1 MRKILVSFF
10 SISFV
15 LALFIYGNYTIN
27 KNTEYLKNKVNEKI
41 FVKIVSPN
49 FDLKY
54 GLEKK
59 EIEDRFRKLIRYSDP
74 DKNKKLY
81 LFGQREFLVDIAMM
95 RFQFLNR

>member
-1 MRKILVSFF
+1 MFLFLVFL
-10 SISFV
+10 FV
-15 LALFIYGNYTIN
+15 LTLFIYGNYTIN

-59 EIEDRFRKLIRYSDP
+59 KSRIDLENSSGTVTRIKI
-74 DKNKKLY
+74 KKLY
-81 LFGQREFLVDIAMM
+81 LFGQREF
-95 RFQFLNR
+95 